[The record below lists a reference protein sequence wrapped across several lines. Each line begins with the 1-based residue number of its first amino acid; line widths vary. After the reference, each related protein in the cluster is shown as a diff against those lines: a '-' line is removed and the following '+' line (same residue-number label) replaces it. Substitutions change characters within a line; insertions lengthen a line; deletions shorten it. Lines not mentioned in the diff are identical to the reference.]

1 MARPRQSE
9 RVSFGEWIAR
19 LGSGAMGWKGW
30 AVVAII
36 TLLLIAFVGYE
47 VGR

>member
-1 MARPRQSE
+1 MAPQRQPE
-9 RVSFGEWIAR
+9 RVGFGEWLGR
-19 LGSGAMGWKGW
+19 LGGGLGWKGW
-30 AVVAII
+30 TVVAIV